1 MYIEVRNYM
10 KDTAWGFVFF
20 IVLLTVA
27 SCNKKDEHSLGEFH
41 IDIAT
46 VIPMGE
52 NGYMLMLDNGKQLWP
67 AATDVHYLPVGN
79 YQRVFVNYTTLSDEQ
94 GGYDHYVKVNDIWN
108 ILTKKVI
115 EQTSQNAD
123 SIGHDPVKI
132 NEVWVGND
140 YLNIDFMFNY
150 GGIRPHAINL
160 VADSLYPNSVPDTL
174 ELEFRHNAYGSS
186 SPRFYEGFVCF
197 DLKPLQ
203 RADTDSVQLAVKAK
217 DEDGEKIFNVVYRYN
232 QAALQN
238 KIAETPI
245 PVVASNE
252 YY

>member
-1 MYIEVRNYM
+1 M
-10 KDTAWGFVFF
+10 KATAWKFVFVVF
-20 IVLLTVA
+20 LLAVA

-52 NGYMLMLDNGKQLWP
+52 NGYMLMLDNGEQLWP
-67 AATDVHYLPVGN
+67 AATDVHYLPTRN
-79 YQRVFVNYTTLSDEQ
+79 QRVFVNYTTLSDQ
-94 GGYDHYVKVNDIWN
+94 RAGYDHYVRVNDIWN

-115 EQTSQNAD
+115 DQTSQNTD

-160 VADSLYPNSVPDTL
+160 VADSPYPDTASDTL

-197 DLKPLQ
+197 DLKPFQ
-203 RADTDSVQLAVKAK
+203 RTDTDSVQLAVKARNG
-217 DEDGEKIFNVVYRYN
+217 DEIKTYNVVYRYN
-232 QAALQN
+232 QAALLN
-238 KIAETPI
+238 KIAATPI

>member
-1 MYIEVRNYM
+1 M

-52 NGYMLMLDNGKQLWP
+52 SGYMLVLDNGKQLWP
-67 AATDVHYLPVGN
+67 AATDVFYLPTEN
-79 YQRVFVNYTTLSDEQ
+79 RRVFVNYTTLSDEQ
-94 GGYDHYVKVNDIWN
+94 GGYDHYVKVNDIWD
-108 ILTKKVI
+108 ILTKKII
-115 EQTSQNAD
+115 EQTPQNVD
-123 SIGHDPVKI
+123 SIGDDPVTI
-132 NEVWVGND
+132 NDAWVGND

-150 GGIRPHAINL
+150 GGVRPHAINL
-160 VADSLYPNSVPDTL
+160 VIDSLHPDVTPDTL
-174 ELEFRHNAYGSS
+174 ELEFRHNAYGSL
-186 SPRFYEGFVCF
+186 SPRLYEGFVCF

-203 RADTDSVQLAVKAK
+203 RTDTDSVQLTIKAK
-217 DEDGEKIFNVVYRYN
+217 EGNGAKIFNVVYRYN
-232 QAALQN
+232 QAALQG

-245 PVVASNE
+245 PVVSSNE

>member
-1 MYIEVRNYM
+1 MNRTVWR
-10 KDTAWGFVFF
+10 FVFV
-20 IVLLTVA
+20 IAVLTVV

-46 VIPMGE
+46 VIPVGE
-52 NGYMLMLDNGKQLWP
+52 RGYLLMLDNGKQLWP

-94 GGYDHYVKVNDIWN
+94 GGYDHYVKVNDIWD
-108 ILTKKVI
+108 ILTKKII
-115 EQTSQNAD
+115 EQTPQNVD
-123 SIGHDPVKI
+123 SIGDDPVTI
-132 NEVWVGND
+132 NDAWVGND

-150 GGIRPHAINL
+150 GGVRPHSINL
-160 VADSLYPNSVPDTL
+160 VIDSLHPDVTPDTL
-174 ELEFRHNAYGSS
+174 ELEFRHNAYGSL
-186 SPRFYEGFVCF
+186 SPRLYEGFVCF

-203 RADTDSVQLAVKAK
+203 RTDTDSVQLTIKAK
-217 DEDGEKIFNVVYRYN
+217 EGNGAKIFNVVYRYN
-232 QAALQN
+232 QAALQG

-245 PVVASNE
+245 PVVSSNE

>member
-1 MYIEVRNYM
+1 M
-10 KDTAWGFVFF
+10 KDTAGRFIFVIF
-20 IVLLTVA
+20 LLAAV

-46 VIPMGE
+46 VIPIGE
-52 NGYMLMLDNGKQLWP
+52 NRYMLMLDNGKQLWP
-67 AATDVHYLPVGN
+67 AATDVHYLPAGN
-79 YQRVFVNYTTLSDEQ
+79 QRVFVNYTTLSDEQ

-115 EQTSQNAD
+115 DQTSHNTD

-132 NEVWVGND
+132 NEVWVGYD

-150 GGIRPHAINL
+150 GGIRPHAVNL
-160 VADSLYPNSVPDTL
+160 VADSLYPNTAPDTL

-203 RADTDSVQLAVKAK
+203 RTDTDSVQLAVKTK
-217 DEDGEKIFNVVYRYN
+217 DGDEVRTYNVVYRYN
-232 QAALQN
+232 QAALLN
-238 KIAETPI
+238 KIAETPV

>member
-1 MYIEVRNYM
+1 M
-10 KDTAWGFVFF
+10 KDTAWRFVFV
-20 IVLLTVA
+20 VLLLALAVV

-67 AATDVHYLPVGN
+67 AATDVHYLPAGN
-79 YQRVFVNYTTLSDEQ
+79 QRVFVNYTTLSNEQ

-140 YLNIDFMFNY
+140 YLNVDFMFNY

-160 VADSLYPNSVPDTL
+160 VTDSLYPATTPHIL

-197 DLKPLQ
+197 DLKPFQ
-203 RADTDSVQLAVKAK
+203 RTDTDSVQLAVKARNG
-217 DEDGEKIFNVVYRYN
+217 DEVKTYNVVYRYN
-232 QAALQN
+232 QAALLN
-238 KIAETPI
+238 KIAATPI

>member
-1 MYIEVRNYM
+1 M

-52 NGYMLMLDNGKQLWP
+52 SGYMLVLDNGKQLWP
-67 AATDVHYLPVGN
+67 AATDVFYLPTEN
-79 YQRVFVNYTTLSDEQ
+79 RRVFVNYTTLSDEQ
-94 GGYDHYVKVNDIWN
+94 GGYDHYVKVNDIWD
-108 ILTKKVI
+108 ILTKKII
-115 EQTSQNAD
+115 EQTPQNVD
-123 SIGHDPVKI
+123 SIGDDPVTI
-132 NEVWVGND
+132 NDAWVGND

-150 GGIRPHAINL
+150 GGVRPHSINL
-160 VADSLYPNSVPDTL
+160 VIDSLHPDVTPDTL
-174 ELEFRHNAYGSS
+174 ELEFRHNAYGSL
-186 SPRFYEGFVCF
+186 SPRLYEGFVCF

-203 RADTDSVQLAVKAK
+203 RTDTDSVQLTIKAK
-217 DEDGEKIFNVVYRYN
+217 EGNGAKIFNVVYRYN
-232 QAALQN
+232 QAALQG

-245 PVVASNE
+245 PVVSSNE

>member
-1 MYIEVRNYM
+1 M

-52 NGYMLMLDNGKQLWP
+52 SGYMLVLDNGKQLWP
-67 AATDVHYLPVGN
+67 AATDVFYLPTEN
-79 YQRVFVNYTTLSDEQ
+79 RRVFVNYTTLSDEQ
-94 GGYDHYVKVNDIWN
+94 GGYDHYVKVNDIWD
-108 ILTKKVI
+108 ILTKKII
-115 EQTSQNAD
+115 EQTPQNVD
-123 SIGHDPVKI
+123 SIGDDPVTI
-132 NEVWVGND
+132 NEAWVGND

-150 GGIRPHAINL
+150 GGVRPHSINL
-160 VADSLYPNSVPDTL
+160 VIDSLHPDVTPDTL
-174 ELEFRHNAYGSS
+174 ELEFRHNAYGSL
-186 SPRFYEGFVCF
+186 SPRLYEGFVCF

-203 RADTDSVQLAVKAK
+203 RTDTDSVQLTIKAK
-217 DEDGEKIFNVVYRYN
+217 EGNGAKIFNVVYRYN
-232 QAALQN
+232 QAALQG

-245 PVVASNE
+245 PVVSSNE